1 MRTSSL
7 PSPPH
12 PAPLLMSSS
21 SLSGCAELDL
31 SVTLNPTPNTGHSE
45 MKPSPPGHTR
55 GKKKEQVCFG
65 ESVVVRDAPQT
76 QPIRGQLW
84 RRGCYHGN
92 IRALRLSVEP
102 PAETSNQELDSLEMV
117 ELNTT
122 LALKAE
128 FQSLQA
134 VEFNFQNAIQETLY
148 RSERTK
154 NLINARAT
162 KVVNVSRSQP
172 LFNSLVSVN
181 VQKDQLISL
190 LLQDRLATRPLCH
203 DNTAADGPSRFLFM
217 SSDLLRQKPFPKE
230 EDNVKLKPNLSS
242 RSIHSGSF
250 DLCRRQ
256 RQWEAIP

>member
-12 PAPLLMSSS
+12 PTPLLMSSS
-21 SLSGCAELDL
+21 SPSGCAELDL
-31 SVTLNPTPNTGHSE
+31 SVTLSPTPNTGQSE

-55 GKKKEQVCFG
+55 GKNKEQVCFG

-76 QPIRGQLW
+76 QPIR
-84 RRGCYHGN
+84 
-92 IRALRLSVEP
+92 ALRQSVEP
-102 PAETSNQELDSLEMV
+102 TAETSNQELDCLEMV

-128 FQSLQA
+128 FHRLQA
-134 VEFNFQNAIQETLY
+134 VEFNFQNAIQETVY

-172 LFNSLVSVN
+172 LFTSLVSVN

-203 DNTAADGPSRFLFM
+203 DNTAADGPSRFLFL
-217 SSDLLRQKPFPKE
+217 SSNLLRQKPFPTE

-250 DLCRRQ
+250 DLCKRQ

>member
-12 PAPLLMSSS
+12 PTPLLMSSS
-21 SLSGCAELDL
+21 SPSGCAELDL
-31 SVTLNPTPNTGHSE
+31 SVTLSPTPNTGQSE

-55 GKKKEQVCFG
+55 GKNKEQVCFG

-84 RRGCYHGN
+84 RRGCYH
-92 IRALRLSVEP
+92 ALRQSVEP
-102 PAETSNQELDSLEMV
+102 TAETSNQELDCLEMV

-128 FQSLQA
+128 FHRLQA
-134 VEFNFQNAIQETLY
+134 VEFNFQNAIQETVY

-172 LFNSLVSVN
+172 LFTSLVSVN

-203 DNTAADGPSRFLFM
+203 DNTAADGPSRFLFL
-217 SSDLLRQKPFPKE
+217 SSNLLRQKPFPTE

-250 DLCRRQ
+250 DLCKRQ

>member
-1 MRTSSL
+1 MRTSFL

-31 SVTLNPTPNTGHSE
+31 SVTLSPTPNTGHSE
-45 MKPSPPGHTR
+45 MKPSPPGLTR

-65 ESVVVRDAPQT
+65 EPVVVRDAPQK
-76 QPIRGQLW
+76 QPIRALW
-84 RRGCYHGN
+84 QS
-92 IRALRLSVEP
+92 AEP
-102 PAETSNQELDSLEMV
+102 PAETSNQDLDCLEMV

-148 RSERTK
+148 KSERTK

-172 LFNSLVSVN
+172 LFTSLVSVN

-190 LLQDRLATRPLCH
+190 VLQDRLATRPLCH

-217 SSDLLRQKPFPKE
+217 SSDLLRQKPFPPE

-242 RSIHSGSF
+242 RSIHSPF

-256 RQWEAIP
+256 RQWEAMP

>member
-7 PSPPH
+7 PSPPR
-12 PAPLLMSSS
+12 PAPPLVSTS
-21 SLSGCAELDL
+21 SLSCCAELDL
-31 SVTLNPTPNTGHSE
+31 SVTLCPTPNTGHSE
-45 MKPSPPGHTR
+45 MKPRPPGQTS
-55 GKKKEQVCFG
+55 GKRKEQVCF
-65 ESVVVRDAPQT
+65 EEPVVVRDAPQM

-84 RRGCYHGN
+84 RTGCYH
-92 IRALRLSVEP
+92 ALRKSVEHL
-102 PAETSNQELDSLEMV
+102 ADESNQDLGCLEMM

-128 FQSLQA
+128 FQSLQD

-162 KVVNVSRSQP
+162 KVVNVSRSQS

-181 VQKDQLISL
+181 LQKDQLISL
-190 LLQDRLATRPLCH
+190 VLQDRLTTRPLFH

-217 SSDLLRQKPFPKE
+217 SSDLLRQKPLPPE
-230 EDNVKLKPNLSS
+230 EDNVKLTPNLSS
-242 RSIHSGSF
+242 RPIYSSF

-256 RQWEAIP
+256 RQWEAML